1 LSKKIVEMQEVLIYS
16 VPDVKKVYKLRL
28 GKRVP
33 LKRVMVKFA
42 KHYGL
47 SLSKLD
53 FYTLKGMKLE
63 TYDTAYLL
71 GPENLK
77 VIFVKQN

>member
-16 VPDVKKVYKLRL
+16 VPDVKKVCKLRL
-28 GKRVP
+28 GKREP